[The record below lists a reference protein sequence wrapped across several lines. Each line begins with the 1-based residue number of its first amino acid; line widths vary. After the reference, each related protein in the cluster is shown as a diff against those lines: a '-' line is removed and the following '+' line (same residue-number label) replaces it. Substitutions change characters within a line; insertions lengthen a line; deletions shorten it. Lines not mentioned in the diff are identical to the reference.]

1 MESGWVYSPWHTLRD
16 WDTVVPVFSVRE
28 HPIPT
33 GHPADLKGG
42 TSGRFSRSANA
53 ESLGLIQAP

>member
-1 MESGWVYSPWHTLRD
+1 MERGWVYSPWHTLRD
-16 WDTVVPVFSVRE
+16 FSVRK

-33 GHPADLKGG
+33 GLPADLKGG
-42 TSGRFSRSANA
+42 TSGRFSRSANE